1 MVENIKLRVKKSEA
15 LGIVAIVLK
24 IYAIFLFFLGIAMN
38 SNELII
44 ETCIMAVVGAIFDFI
59 NDGELIISE
68 RGIKYEKIGFIQWDD
83 IEFFDIKRNIMK
95 IKIKDLRMKRIEI
108 NMKEDQMNVQNA
120 NKFINSKI
128 KVANFERFMYKKE
141 VSNVKNYKKL

>member
-1 MVENIKLRVKKSEA
+1 
-15 LGIVAIVLK
+15 
-24 IYAIFLFFLGIAMN
+24 
-38 SNELII
+38 
-44 ETCIMAVVGAIFDFI
+44 
-59 NDGELIISE
+59 
-68 RGIKYEKIGFIQWDD
+68 
-83 IEFFDIKRNIMK
+83 MK